1 MYALRLRTPVPQ
13 GRYFLLAR
21 QKNFP
26 VLFSYSN
33 PFRVVTKLSHPG
45 RRW

>member
-1 MYALRLRTPVPQ
+1 LHLHTPVPQ

-33 PFRVVTKLSHPG
+33 PFSIVTKLTNPN